1 MSEDKKAEPTECVV
15 ETKIGEGTTYVVG
28 QMDSLKQARDL
39 MREFD
44 TQSPTTSSIAVC
56 TQPVKQKPPGP
67 S

>member
-28 QMDSLKQARDL
+28 QMDSLRQAQEL
-39 MREFD
+39 MRKFD

-56 TQPVKQKPPGP
+56 TQKQKPPGP